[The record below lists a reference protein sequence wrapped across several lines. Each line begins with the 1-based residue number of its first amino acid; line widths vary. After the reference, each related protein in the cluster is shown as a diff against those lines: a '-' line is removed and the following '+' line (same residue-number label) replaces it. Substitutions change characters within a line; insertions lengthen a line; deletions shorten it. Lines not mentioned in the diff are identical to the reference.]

1 MSYVTFTVPDMPR
14 LLEFLRSLGPSGAA
28 ANANVLLEQRRRE
41 DRVVEAVARQF
52 APADRS
58 IRAA

>member
-1 MSYVTFTVPDMPR
+1 MPR

-28 ANANVLLEQRRRE
+28 ANARVLLEQRRRE
-41 DRVVEAVARQF
+41 DRDVEAVARRF
-52 APADRS
+52 APVDGT

>member
-1 MSYVTFTVPDMPR
+1 MPR
-14 LLEFLRSLGPSGAA
+14 LLEFLRSLGPSGAT
-28 ANANVLLEQRRRE
+28 ANARVLLEQRRRE

-52 APADRS
+52 ASVDGT